1 MNRRGWLLLAVAG
14 AVVAAANNQVLGRW
28 LLLAGAVA
36 VIAAFLGILAWA
48 SAQTGG
54 QAVSS
59 IGVNT
64 EFGAVAVDAEPA
76 RDFTLELTG
85 GGQVSLSDLRGQV
98 VVVDFWAS
106 WCGPCRQEAPE
117 LEAVYREYA
126 GREVEFV
133 GVNIW
138 DLPGNVEPY
147 IEEFGL
153 TYPSG
158 VDGDGVIAI
167 DYGVRGI
174 PEKFFIDREGV
185 VRQKFVGPMPAEHLR
200 GALDGLLG
208 E

>member
-1 MNRRGWLLLAVAG
+1 MNRRGWLLLAGAG
-14 AVVAAANNQVLGRW
+14 L
-28 LLLAGAVA
+28 
-36 VIAAFLGILAWA
+36 VIAAFLGILIWA

-54 QAVSS
+54 QAVSGT
-59 IGVNT
+59 GVNT

-85 GGQVSLSDLRGQV
+85 GGQVALSELRGQV
-98 VVVDFWAS
+98 VMVDFWAS
-106 WCGPCRQEAPE
+106 WCGPCRQEAPD

-147 IEEFGL
+147 IAEFGL

-185 VRQKFVGPMPAEHLR
+185 VRQKFVGPMPAERLR